1 VLGGA
6 GSGSESASRGAD
18 QRDAEQV
25 GAEHLRNELVTM
37 SRATPERVEAP
48 SNRSALA
55 AGFASVAG
63 WSFDLFDLF
72 LLLYVAKAVG
82 KQIFPA
88 ESETLSLALVFASF
102 AVSIVMRPGGA
113 AFFGELADRKGRK
126 QIMVLVLA
134 GVGLS
139 TAAMGL
145 VPTYAAAGVL
155 APILFLILRV
165 IQGLFVG
172 GVTAT
177 THTLGTESVAP
188 RWRGLMSGL
197 IGAGGAGLGAAMASV
212 VFIVVSR
219 FYPGDSFNETGWRI
233 MFFSGLLGGLLSLFV
248 LRKVE
253 ESPMWLEAQQAAKAK
268 GPVAR
273 MRFRDLVAGEYRNIT
288 LLNIAVAAGGGAMY
302 YLTSGFLPTM
312 LDSVLGL
319 DSGPRGTIL
328 LVSSLTVVV
337 AAALAGELSQ
347 HLGRRRTMLLL
358 GAVNVVALPTL
369 TLFIAHSDP
378 GSTTRVL
385 LAACLLA
392 FLANAA
398 YSPVMIFLNERYPT
412 AIRSRGTAVSWN
424 TGFMLGGLMPTFVN
438 LLSPD
443 ISDVPGRLVA
453 FIVGAAVIFLVAVTM
468 SPETRGR
475 LDVPQDVPQAE
486 RPATVG

>member
-1 VLGGA
+1 MSQPTTDPAAGA
-6 GSGSESASRGAD
+6 
-18 QRDAEQV
+18 
-25 GAEHLRNELVTM
+25 
-37 SRATPERVEAP
+37 PP
-48 SNRSALA
+48 SKSALPA
-55 AGFASVAG
+55 AFASVAG
-63 WSFDLFDLF
+63 WAFDLFDLF

-82 KQIFPA
+82 QQIFPA

-102 AVSIVMRPGGA
+102 AVSIVMRPAGA

-126 QIMVLVLA
+126 TIMVAVMA

-145 VPTYAAAGVL
+145 VPAYATIGAAAPIIFLVL
-155 APILFLILRV
+155 RI

-177 THTLGTESVAP
+177 THTLGTESVPP

-212 VFIVVSR
+212 TFIVVSH
-219 FYPGDSFNETGWRI
+219 FYPGDSFNEVGWRV
-233 MFFSGLLGGLLSLFV
+233 MFFSGLMGGLLSLFV

-253 ESPMWLEAQQAAKAK
+253 ESPMWLQAQEAAKA
-268 GPVAR
+268 GAPAAR
-273 MRFRDLVAGEYRNIT
+273 MRFLDLVKGEYGSIT

-312 LDSVLGL
+312 LDSVVGMP
-319 DSGPRGTIL
+319 SGPRGGVL
-328 LVSSLTVVV
+328 LVSSLVVVV
-337 AAALAGELSQ
+337 ASVIAGEASQ
-347 HLGRRRTMLLL
+347 RYGRRTTMLTL
-358 GAVNVVALPTL
+358 GVVNLVALPIL
-369 TLFIAHSDP
+369 TLFIARSDP
-378 GSTTRVL
+378 GSTMRIM

-392 FLANAA
+392 VLANAA

-424 TGFMLGGLMPTFVN
+424 TGFMLGGLLPTFVN
-438 LLSPD
+438 LLSPNVSD
-443 ISDVPGRLVA
+443 IPGRLVA
-453 FIVGAAVIFLVAVTM
+453 FIIGAAAVFIAAVLR

-475 LDVPQDVPQAE
+475 LDASPRTA
-486 RPATVG
+486 ATK